1 MDGVPEPE
9 PEAAAAAAEEG
20 QNSFY
25 GRLVLGK
32 CLRVETTEMNTNS
45 FKFLKFLNLAPA
57 QVV

>member
-9 PEAAAAAAEEG
+9 AAAAEEG